1 MNIALA
7 IGGIV
12 GLMKAYGG
20 LTWLMNMICA
30 KVKGKKGAEFG
41 IASLAC
47 LLDLFITNWIT
58 GGRNKI

>member
-47 LLDLFITNWIT
+47 LLDLFITN
-58 GGRNKI
+58 